1 MRIFSN
7 PELNRCHHDTV
18 WRSAVFA
25 IMLEGFEEQFWRR
38 RRGKVE
44 TDHLQIGQR
53 TQRREQ
59 RHCLTRTRRTAEA
72 KWFVFG
78 EPSVEQG
85 LVTNRVERGNDD
97 VGGRH
102 AVSLNLDLD
111 KGWKSLVRIL

>member
-1 MRIFSN
+1 MRTFSN
-7 PELNRCHHDTV
+7 PELNGRHHDTV
-18 WRSAVFA
+18 WRSSIFA
-25 IMLEGFEEQFWRR
+25 IMFEGFEQQFWRR

-53 TQRREQ
+53 AQRREQ
-59 RHCLTRTRRTAEA
+59 RHCLTRTRRSAEA

-85 LVTNRVERGNDD
+85 LVTHRVERWKDN

-102 AVSLNLDLD
+102 AVRLNLDLE
-111 KGWKSLVRIL
+111 KGSRALVCVL